1 MESHI
6 ITSLIPDDASLK
18 EKGHVP
24 TPDLV
29 NQEVLSAA
37 NESIFEFNGWHKM
50 IGEVPESLPPDVSV
64 GTILTVTWPKPFT
77 NGKVFFYRQGRVT
90 PLPKRWREYRVYT
103 RTERGWQRDHTEL
116 A

>member
-1 MESHI
+1 MESHFLPP
-6 ITSLIPDDASLK
+6 LIPHRDSLEEK
-18 EKGHVP
+18 ERFSE
-24 TPDLV
+24 PDS
-29 NQEVLSAA
+29 EVQQALSDA

-77 NGKVFFYRQGRVT
+77 DGKVFFYRQGRVT

-103 RTERGWQRDHTEL
+103 RTERGWQRDHTEF